1 MTLLAVVVVGLTT
14 RDAELTVGRIEG
26 TALTF
31 DDTVDGREEGLTF
44 DDAEDCASKT
54 TGELSREFKLLLPSF
69 VVIEVTSLFSS
80 TVVREEVAGRRA
92 GVAVTTAGDASEL
105 TMDEDGDELMFT
117 GFEGEG
123 CVAGGVTRD
132 EQAGVMVVSSF
143 SLWLLLLLL
152 LLEKEVVIGRE
163 DVSLGSKC
171 SRESTKAVLRE
182 LE

>member
-1 MTLLAVVVVGLTT
+1 MTLLAVVVVGVVTT
-14 RDAELTVGRIEG
+14 DAELTVGRTEG

-31 DDTVDGREEGLTF
+31 DDTVDGREERLTF
-44 DDAEDCASKT
+44 DDDEDCTSKT
-54 TGELSREFKLLLPSF
+54 TGELSRDFKLLLPSS

-80 TVVREEVAGRRA
+80 TVVREEVAGRA

-105 TMDEDGDELMFT
+105 TMDKNGDELMFT

-132 EQAGVMVVSSF
+132 EQAGVIVVSSF

-152 LLEKEVVIGRE
+152 LLMEQEVVIGRD